1 MRNAKRGLKMY
12 SFEGEFRR
20 RPQQN
25 LSGAS
30 KKQERNELL
39 QRAQNERHKR
49 EVSCWCFLYCNYT
62 RKKVY
67 IAANESLLFV
77 ILYVSQ

>member
-1 MRNAKRGLKMY
+1 MY

-39 QRAQNERHKR
+39 QRAQNERQKR
-49 EVSCWCFLYCNYT
+49 EVSGCCFERLLDRDLYCH
-62 RKKVY
+62 
-67 IAANESLLFV
+67 L
-77 ILYVSQ
+77 